1 MAWEASQ
8 LIASDL
14 RSTAELVAIPPD
26 QKDYYSFP
34 EVTAPSFSKWRTRG
48 AKLLLTGFVR
58 SRPDGRLTVGC
69 YAYDVQTG
77 RELGRKGFV
86 VAPDE
91 WRRAA
96 HKCSGVAYTAATGAP
111 GIFDT
116 RIAYVAETG
125 IGDAGRSSASRSWTA
140 TATAQTY
147 VTAGDTIVLTPRL
160 SPKAESLAYV
170 SYLDGQPRV
179 RVADLNSGE
188 QRPLVAVDAMTFA
201 PRFSP
206 DGQRILFTMQS
217 GPNPDVYVVDSGG
230 GPARRLAGAPGID
243 TDASFCPTRAV
254 SSSRATARARSSST

>member
-1 MAWEASQ
+1 MLSRRPLLAPQPRFPRGSGLRPAAGDRDRGSAADHSRHEGFGGRKPARGGLASER
-8 LIASDL
+8 ADRL
-14 RSTAELVAIPPD
+14 RPPLDRRAGGDPAD

-34 EVTAPSFSKWRTRG
+34 EVTAPTFSKWRAKG

-58 SRPDGRLTVGC
+58 SRPDGRLTFGC

-125 IGDAGRSSASRSWTA
+125 AGDARVKRIAVMDSDG
-140 TATAQTY
+140 TAQTY
-147 VTAGDTIVLTPRL
+147 VTAGDI
-160 SPKAESLAYV
+160 
-170 SYLDGQPRV
+170 D
-179 RVADLNSGE
+179 
-188 QRPLVAVDAMTFA
+188 RPDPAAFA
-201 PRFSP
+201 
-206 DGQRILFTMQS
+206 QS
-217 GPNPDVYVVDSGG
+217 GNGSLTSVTSADS
-230 GPARRLAGAPGID
+230 PG
-243 TDASFCPTRAV
+243 CG
-254 SSSRATARARSSST
+254 SSTWIPASSARWSRSTR

>member
-1 MAWEASQ
+1 MLFRRPLLLLSLAFLAAPVSGQQPVTVIAVPPLTTPDTKESGAGSPLAVAFQASD

-14 RSTAELVAIPPD
+14 RSTAVLVAIPPD

-34 EVTAPSFSKWRTRG
+34 EVTAPTFSKWRAKG

-96 HKCSGVAYTAATGAP
+96 HKCSGVAYTAATGAA

-116 RIAYVAETG
+116 RIAYVAESGT
-125 IGDAGRSSASRSWTA
+125 GDARVKRIAVMDSDGTQ
-140 TATAQTY
+140 QTY
-147 VTAGDTIVLTPRL
+147 VTAGDTIVL
-160 SPKAESLAYV
+160 
-170 SYLDGQPRV
+170 
-179 RVADLNSGE
+179 
-188 QRPLVAVDAMTFA
+188 
-201 PRFSP
+201 
-206 DGQRILFTMQS
+206 
-217 GPNPDVYVVDSGG
+217 
-230 GPARRLAGAPGID
+230 
-243 TDASFCPTRAV
+243 
-254 SSSRATARARSSST
+254 